1 MEPLIYIGL
10 GFHFP
15 SCSLPIFLHG
25 SSLELITG
33 PLTITVTGLLFM
45 LVSPPLCC
53 HLSLNVPLCPG
64 CHSSLASYCHP
75 MSSHETWSNVA
86 RMETEFWLTLTDTQW
101 TKTLE
106 KRERESGPF
115 ATGSQSWA
123 EHIPSHPSSDT
134 AITRLIFRSKYQRLL
149 LIHKQYNKAFQEL
162 GKISTISWWYPQL
175 PRCQNQ

>member
-1 MEPLIYIGL
+1 MEPHKQTRLVLDFI
-10 GFHFP
+10 FHLVHYQYF
-15 SCSLPIFLHG
+15 F
-25 SSLELITG
+25 
-33 PLTITVTGLLFM
+33 TGLLFM
-45 LVSPPLCC
+45 LVSPPLSC

-64 CHSSLASYCHP
+64 CHSSLASYCHT
-75 MSSHETWSNVA
+75 MSSHETWSNVS

-149 LIHKQYNKAFQEL
+149 LIHKQYNKTFQEL